1 MHRRRWDCP
10 AFGQVCR
17 KCNKNNHFSSVCNSK
32 QSNSEN
38 VVLSED
44 NSDLDLSVLQ
54 VDTVSTLAGKGKQV
68 RTKFII
74 CIEDADHVK
83 YKISIVCQLD
93 TGALCNVISYQDLS
107 ILLQNETPKVEQ
119 SSVKLKIYDGS
130 IMWLEKRFWE

>member
-1 MHRRRWDCP
+1 M
-10 AFGQVCR
+10 CR

-107 ILLQNETPKVEQ
+107 ILLQNGK
-119 SSVKLKIYDGS
+119 SKLKSRTEFSLTQDVRWFNHAAHRRNGFKS
-130 IMWLEKRFWE
+130 

>member
-1 MHRRRWDCP
+1 M
-10 AFGQVCR
+10 
-17 KCNKNNHFSSVCNSK
+17 
-32 QSNSEN
+32 
-38 VVLSED
+38 
-44 NSDLDLSVLQ
+44 LQ

-130 IMWLEKRFWE
+130 IMWLEKRF